1 MKSDVSERQKIKC
14 RALLPGR
21 WTRKEHTK
29 ICRSGSQGL
38 RLHSARDYAEHHQVP
53 VILHRCLLNCTNAA
67 ELSRAPQ
74 GPPQRARH
82 GYQLRERSISVLLIS
97 NQKYQCFV
105 EGLREPIAAP
115 SPRPCAVGKLPF
127 SWRLNKFGSNSSPW
141 LLKTTT
147 KTTIINYSVW
157 GPGGNFKTSFQGQ
170 GFSGNRFLLT
180 TGRAFLSWRL
190 HLEEDYTVYC
200 SSVLEQRTGTLLA
213 ASQHTEG
220 LTLHFMTGINPRKVC
235 AMQSEGK
242 RNQFWFPWAGFHH
255 LIRERNESLKY
266 TYRKG
271 ICHLHERWEWLHPQL
286 MKSSLLCL
294 FEDFIYLNYA
304 NIKYNFIV

>member
-1 MKSDVSERQKIKC
+1 MQSFITRQVNQK
-14 RALLPGR
+14 RAYKDMQE
-21 WTRKEHTK
+21 WQ
-29 ICRSGSQGL
+29 SGAQTTQCEGL
-38 RLHSARDYAEHHQVP
+38 RRTPPGTCNSPPMPIKLHECSGALPCPA
-53 VILHRCLLNCTNAA
+53 
-67 ELSRAPQ
+67 RAPTESE
-74 GPPQRARH
+74 ARVPAP
-82 GYQLRERSISVLLIS
+82 REEHFCPTSIS

-105 EGLREPIAAP
+105 EGLREPIEAP

-200 SSVLEQRTGTLLA
+200 FSVLEQRTGTLLA